1 MIGSSFVIVT
11 KDKIG
16 EWWSFLNNEVHLT
29 SNNSNLQRENEKVP
43 VWVIVGKCGNYI
55 ARREGNEVKREYWQ
69 EIFKLQLTLQRCT
82 FALQCNKTVN

>member
-1 MIGSSFVIVT
+1 MVIGSSFVIVT

-43 VWVIVGKCGNYI
+43 VWVIVWKCGNLYCKKRKQWSKKGI
-55 ARREGNEVKREYWQ
+55 LAGNIQ
-69 EIFKLQLTLQRCT
+69 APINFKKMYFCS
-82 FALQCNKTVN
+82 TV